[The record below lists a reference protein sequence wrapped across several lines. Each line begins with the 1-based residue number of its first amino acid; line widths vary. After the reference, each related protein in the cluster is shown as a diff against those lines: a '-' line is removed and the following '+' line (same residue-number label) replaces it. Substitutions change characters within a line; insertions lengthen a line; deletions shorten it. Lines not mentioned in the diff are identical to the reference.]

1 MEIRQSNYEST
12 LREWSAFCCS
22 RTSLLSN
29 SHRFRSSWG
38 RQKKQMVEI
47 PLGFHVLIPTRSR
60 ERAMQL
66 VTYHQYHLTFLLV
79 QSTQKN
85 IGLNVIKRQNFCQL
99 TYNGAKL
106 ETLRSKLYRKRN
118 RCMPALQAHAI
129 ENYLSFKN
137 HEKHFRNRTFT
148 RKHAKQSIRLTFYH
162 CIWNWYNGK

>member
-1 MEIRQSNYEST
+1 MPI
-12 LREWSAFCCS
+12 A
-22 RTSLLSN
+22 
-29 SHRFRSSWG
+29 HRNVLNIVI
-38 RQKKQMVEI
+38 QKFQY
-47 PLGFHVLIPTRSR
+47 
-60 ERAMQL
+60 
-66 VTYHQYHLTFLLV
+66 VTNILQIFWEKKSTFLNKSINKV
-79 QSTQKN
+79 DKYVCC
-85 IGLNVIKRQNFCQL
+85 LNVIKRQNFCQL

-162 CIWNWYNGK
+162 CIWNGYNGK

>member
-47 PLGFHVLIPTRSR
+47 PLGFHVFIPTRSR

-66 VTYHQYHLTFLLV
+66 ATYHQYHLTFLLV

-85 IGLNVIKRQNFCQL
+85 IGLDGRTLDTFDQTKVHENPLLAEEMLDTINGNRVRILLKFLTPNSDFLERFPPKIFNRVSFQVNV
-99 TYNGAKL
+99 
-106 ETLRSKLYRKRN
+106 
-118 RCMPALQAHAI
+118 
-129 ENYLSFKN
+129 
-137 HEKHFRNRTFT
+137 
-148 RKHAKQSIRLTFYH
+148 
-162 CIWNWYNGK
+162 